1 MKILTNALLLVCL
14 TLLYA
19 ACHSAQSQPAENA
32 GSAGNFSMDSANTTP
47 SGDVREEVNYYPGGG
62 SSACQKELPDRY
74 LDSPQSGEQLTL
86 GCPIVIRA
94 CNWPP
99 GETVEV
105 RVRYGDSPFGSY
117 SVQANESK
125 IVFYEFPTTV
135 FHGSGEYSVQL
146 SGPSGLLESSFTLGP
161 FPRPTV
167 LRMTDEIVMLVS
179 FPPGERLRLFAYRMS
194 ENMKAVFHSY
204 KWFTVL
210 SSGML
215 PIDVE
220 PEHVYFAIG
229 EQSGEVHET
238 RCNVPGGFD
247 SIRP

>member
-19 ACHSAQSQPAENA
+19 ACSSAQSQPAENA
-32 GSAGNFSMDSANTTP
+32 GGAGDFSMDSANTTP
-47 SGDVREEVNYYPGGG
+47 PTDVRDEVNYYPGGG
-62 SSACQKELPDRY
+62 SSTCQAELSDRY
-74 LDSPQSGEQLTL
+74 LDSPRPGDRLQL
-86 GCPIVIRA
+86 GCPIVIHA

-99 GETVEV
+99 GETAEV
-105 RVRYGDSPFGSY
+105 RVRYGDQTLGTY
-117 SVQANESK
+117 SLQASESK

-135 FHGSGEYSVQL
+135 FHSAGEYSVQV
-146 SGPSGLLESSFTLGP
+146 SGPSGLLESSFTLEP

-179 FPPGERLRLFAYRMS
+179 FPPGERLRLFAYQMS
-194 ENMKAVFHSY
+194 ENMKAAFRSY

-220 PEHVYFAIG
+220 PGYVYFAIG